1 MLLRNLAG
9 CGLAALLL
17 APAAASAAPKPA
29 ALPAVSDASPAKGA
43 CSFGTHLDIS
53 GYCVDSMDYSRKCP
67 PGMFQISAPNGN
79 GYRCLPAE
87 WADEP
92 GWLGDFFQ

>member
-1 MLLRNLAG
+1 MSLRNLAG
-9 CGLAALLL
+9 CALAALLL
-17 APAAASAAPKPA
+17 APASAAPKPA
-29 ALPAVSDASPAKGA
+29 ALAAASDVRPAHA

-67 PGMFQISAPNGN
+67 PGMFSISAPNGN
-79 GYRCLPAE
+79 GFRCLPAE

-92 GWLGDFFQ
+92 GWLGDFFH